1 MQRAMGRRTFLRLV
15 AGGGMAS
22 LLAAC
27 GLPTAGTGG
36 TPTEPTAATGAEA
49 PTAAPAQASE
59 SATLLYWDGFQEEST
74 VVDAMIAKYNETAE
88 VKVVRESQPQMRDI
102 LRTALD
108 AGSGPDI
115 MYYDTGPGFAGVLA
129 RAGLLLPLDEAY
141 GEFGWNDRLAPLAK
155 QRATFDGKAYGLG
168 HALELVGMFYNKR
181 IFEEQGLSEPATH
194 EDLLAAADTLK
205 RAELIPIG
213 FADQDKWP
221 AGHTYSV
228 FLGNIVGKT
237 KLEEAISGKAA
248 WNTPDFV
255 QAIQI
260 PFVDMNKAGYFIPEI
275 NAVTYDDWNA
285 LFYAG
290 KAAMSLTGTWMIRN
304 YADPASM
311 PDKVGF
317 FLYPSLGG
325 KPIAPPSGLGS
336 GYFVSQ
342 KTKNHQGAFRF
353 LDYLYSTEAAKTWI
367 EDLAIIP
374 PIKLNPADYKVSDL
388 MKFTLEAISR
398 DIDKAGYNIDV
409 LTPENFNNVMFDGF
423 QEVLA
428 GTRSAQEQ
436 ADALQAAM
444 EAAKKDGKVMDITR

>member
-1 MQRAMGRRTFLRLV
+1 MQRTMGRRVFLRLV
-15 AGGGMAS
+15 AGGGVVS

-27 GLPTAGTGG
+27 GLPAGTGG
-36 TPTEPTAATGAEA
+36 TTTEPTTAPGADA
-49 PTAAPAQASE
+49 PTAAPAQATDA
-59 SATLLYWDGFQEEST
+59 ATVLYWDGFQEESD
-74 VVDAMIAKYNETAE
+74 VVDAMITKYNETAE

-108 AGSGPDI
+108 AGTGPDI

-129 RAGLLLPLDEAY
+129 RAGLLLPLDDAY
-141 GEFGWNDRLAPLAK
+141 AEFGWTDRLAPLAK

-168 HALELVGMFYNKR
+168 HALELVGMYYNKR
-181 IFEEQGLSEPATH
+181 IFEEQGLKEPTTH
-194 EDLLAAADTLK
+194 EEVLAAADVLK
-205 RAELIPIG
+205 RADLIPIG

-221 AGHTYSV
+221 AGHTFSV
-228 FLGNIVGKT
+228 FLGNIVGKV
-237 KLEEAISGKAA
+237 KMEEAISGKAA
-248 WNTPDFV
+248 WNDPDFV

-260 PFVDMNKAGYFIPEI
+260 PFVDMNQAGYFIPEI

-290 KAAMSLTGTWMIRN
+290 KAAMSLTGSWMIRN
-304 YADPASM
+304 YADTNTM
-311 PDKVGF
+311 PDPVGF

-342 KTKNHQGAFRF
+342 KTKNPQGAFKF
-353 LDYLYSTEAAKTWI
+353 LDYLYSAEAAKVWI

-374 PIKLNPADYKVSDL
+374 PIKLNAADYQVSDL
-388 MKFTLEAISR
+388 MKFALEAIDR

-428 GTRSAQEQ
+428 GSRTAQEQ

-444 EAAKKDGKVMDITR
+444 EDAKKDGKVMDITQ